1 MQALMGKPEIA
12 ATPQLRWTQVPLLFA
27 SLGGICLLLTML
39 VSVALLI
46 EALVAFA
53 AVLLISVVLLVGVPL
68 LVLATRAK
76 NR

>member
-1 MQALMGKPEIA
+1 M
-12 ATPQLRWTQVPLLFA
+12 
-27 SLGGICLLLTML
+27 
-39 VSVALLI
+39 LI

-53 AVLLISVVLLVGVPL
+53 AVLLVSVVLLVGVPL

>member
-1 MQALMGKPEIA
+1 MQALMQKPEIV
-12 ATPQLRWTQVPLLFA
+12 ATPQLRWTQFPLLFVY
-27 SLGGICLLLTML
+27 LGGICFLLTIL

-53 AVLLISVVLLVGVPL
+53 AVLLISVILLVVMPM

-76 NR
+76 SR